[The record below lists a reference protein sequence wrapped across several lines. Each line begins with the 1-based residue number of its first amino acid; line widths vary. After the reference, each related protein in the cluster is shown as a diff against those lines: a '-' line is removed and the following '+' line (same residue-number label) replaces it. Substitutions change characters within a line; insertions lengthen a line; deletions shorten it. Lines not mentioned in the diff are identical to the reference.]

1 MAIYKSILVGFDG
14 SEQSLRAARRACEL
28 ARLHGA
34 SVHLATVVPPSTVI
48 LGELMTPE
56 VLDTSPLA
64 EAARERLREIA
75 SRLSSEYGVTV
86 TYEVYQGDPG
96 EVLLE
101 LVESGYDLVV
111 VGRRSL
117 SRLERMLMGSVARK
131 VVERSPRD
139 VLVAP

>member
-1 MAIYKSILVGFDG
+1 MGIYKDILVGFDG
-14 SEQSLRAARRACEL
+14 SENSLKAARRACEL

-64 EAARERLREIA
+64 EAARERLREVA
-75 SRLSSEYGVTV
+75 SSLSEEYGVQV
-86 TYEVYQGDPG
+86 SYEVYQGDPG
-96 EVLLE
+96 EVLLD
-101 LVESGYDLVV
+101 LLESGYDLII

-131 VVERSPRD
+131 VVERSSRD
-139 VLVAP
+139 VLVVP